1 MGKTTLNNLRI
12 SVSGDFTV
20 DGDSSQYIGNMANGR
35 SDYFSFNF
43 FPNSEGEMKG
53 KAVFT
58 FENAQGAEQVIE
70 KEFTFNI
77 QPAAEWDPGEDMP
90 IEPVKQPM
98 SLAQKILI
106 GAGVAAAAAAA
117 LVIGKKRKKAK
128 AEELELDE

>member
-1 MGKTTLNNLRI
+1 
-12 SVSGDFTV
+12 
-20 DGDSSQYIGNMANGR
+20 
-35 SDYFSFNF
+35 
-43 FPNSEGEMKG
+43 MKG

-77 QPAAEWDPGEDMP
+77 QPAPEWDPGEDMP